1 MKHRLAPVLT
11 LLLLAPIVGEVLS
24 GATRLSYIIVL
35 IPEIMVWG
43 CGALLIREAVRRWR
57 GGWISMLVLGLALA
71 VAEELVIQQTSLA
84 PLPWLG
90 DLPAY
95 GRVWGVNWV
104 YFLFMLGYEATW
116 IVLVPVQLT
125 ELLFPDRRDQPWLRA
140 TGLVVASI
148 VFALGSFIA
157 WFLWTQRARPVVFH
171 VPIYHPPIAAIVIG
185 LLAIVALAAAAFA
198 LRSAKASSKA
208 SSTNARQAPPAWQ
221 VGLGAVLLGLPW
233 YALMTVVFAPRPEL
247 PLAVPMLGGC
257 AWAILAS
264 SAVRRWAG
272 GAGWSDHHRW
282 ALVFGALLVSMSA
295 GFLGSE
301 TWPQTD
307 VVAKAALNVLA
318 VLALLL
324 LARRIHQ
331 RGPAT

>member
-43 CGALLIREAVRRWR
+43 CGALLVREAVRRWR

-116 IVLVPVQLT
+116 IVLVPV
-125 ELLFPDRRDQPWLRA
+125 
-140 TGLVVASI
+140 
-148 VFALGSFIA
+148 
-157 WFLWTQRARPVVFH
+157 
-171 VPIYHPPIAAIVIG
+171 
-185 LLAIVALAAAAFA
+185 
-198 LRSAKASSKA
+198 
-208 SSTNARQAPPAWQ
+208 
-221 VGLGAVLLGLPW
+221 
-233 YALMTVVFAPRPEL
+233 
-247 PLAVPMLGGC
+247 
-257 AWAILAS
+257 
-264 SAVRRWAG
+264 
-272 GAGWSDHHRW
+272 
-282 ALVFGALLVSMSA
+282 
-295 GFLGSE
+295 
-301 TWPQTD
+301 
-307 VVAKAALNVLA
+307 
-318 VLALLL
+318 
-324 LARRIHQ
+324 
-331 RGPAT
+331 